1 MSTAATQ
8 VLLAETWNEDIDPT
22 GWWMSEKLD
31 GVRCVN
37 LVNYFLFI
45 ILKNIKFLEH
55 IGMEVIF
62 ILVKEIYFM
71 CRIFSRPHFQK
82 YH

>member
-45 ILKNIKFLEH
+45 ILKI
-55 IGMEVIF
+55 
-62 ILVKEIYFM
+62 
-71 CRIFSRPHFQK
+71 
-82 YH
+82 

>member
-1 MSTAATQ
+1 MSAAASQ
-8 VLLAETWNEDIDPT
+8 VLLAETWSEDIDPT

-31 GVRCVN
+31 GVRYKYFCFDYFVN
-37 LVNYFLFI
+37 I
-45 ILKNIKFLEH
+45 ILEH
-55 IGMEVIF
+55 IGVEVTF

-71 CRIFSRPHFQK
+71 CRISSRPPFQK